1 MPSSHWGLELNA
13 PSSVAK
19 SVGCSLSHPLGEC
32 DLKATSPELVVSL
45 CFVGDAHSLPVGHTA
60 EADIRVV
67 FGGVTELPR
76 GEENNVVVLTG
87 EWSHSAATLS
97 SLGQELSQMMRVE
110 ALDGD

>member
-1 MPSSHWGLELNA
+1 M
-13 PSSVAK
+13 
-19 SVGCSLSHPLGEC
+19 
-32 DLKATSPELVVSL
+32 